1 MSPTT
6 ALPADIE
13 ALADSLSACANELHQ
28 RIMRAIRRNG
38 QGRVG
43 GDEDEG
49 ADDGDE
55 AGDGAASGITQ
66 ADAQALFDQEVALRQ
81 SANSLYVDSARLAVA
96 GLAVP
101 GQQLLSLAARARET
115 IRRIDRAKEI
125 AGIAGSLIGV
135 AAAILSAHPQNLAT
149 ALETLDEHLDALK
162 DESLQKPGTTMKT

>member
-38 QGRVG
+38 QGRT
-43 GDEDEG
+43 DNDEG
-49 ADDGDE
+49 DGD
-55 AGDGAASGITQ
+55 AADGAAGGITQ

-135 AAAILSAHPQNLAT
+135 AAAILAAHPQNLAT

-162 DESLQKPGTTMKT
+162 DESLQKPGDGTTMTT

>member
-6 ALPADIE
+6 TLPADIE

-38 QGRVG
+38 QDRIEG
-43 GDEDEG
+43 GEDEG
-49 ADDGDE
+49 NE
-55 AGDGAASGITQ
+55 AGGGAASGITQ

-96 GLAVP
+96 GLAIP

>member
-28 RIMRAIRRNG
+28 RIMRAIRRNIPD
-38 QGRVG
+38 RIDG
-43 GDEDEG
+43 GEDEG
-49 ADDGDE
+49 NAGGE

-81 SANSLYVDSARLAVA
+81 SANSLYVDAARLAVA
-96 GLAVP
+96 GLAIP

-125 AGIAGSLIGV
+125 AGIAGGLIGV

>member
-38 QGRVG
+38 QGRVD
-43 GDEDEG
+43 GDG
-49 ADDGDE
+49 DDGNVGTD
-55 AGDGAASGITQ
+55 DGAASGITQ

-96 GLAVP
+96 GLAIP

-162 DESLQKPGTTMKT
+162 DESLQAPGTTMKT

>member
-38 QGRVG
+38 QGRVE
-43 GDEDEG
+43 GDGDAENG
-49 ADDGDE
+49 VDE

-96 GLAVP
+96 GLAIP

>member
-38 QGRVG
+38 QGRVD
-43 GDEDEG
+43 GDED
-49 ADDGDE
+49 DGNVGTD
-55 AGDGAASGITQ
+55 DGAANGITQ
-66 ADAQALFDQEVALRQ
+66 ADVQALFDQEVALRQ

-96 GLAVP
+96 GLAIP